1 MNYNKKFLKYTI
13 VFGILILCSLF
24 SIKNILIKKSNSNG
38 QKHLSEKYNH
48 FKSSLINKKL
58 LSIKMIITNIH
69 IDKNIYLLVYNGFDC
84 QLCIDKG
91 YKIIKNISSNSLG
104 KFYIIASNTNIS
116 SDQIRNEYYDTIYH
130 DKKERI
136 RTEIKFIPTPILLR
150 INEEYKIL
158 DAFFLLNIDQE
169 TDMKKFLSRNSY

>member
-1 MNYNKKFLKYTI
+1 MNYNKNYLKYII
-13 VFGILILCSLF
+13 VVVILILCYFF
-24 SIKNILIKKSNSNG
+24 SINNIQNEKRYIDG
-38 QKHLSEKYNH
+38 QKLLSEKYSQ
-48 FKSSLINKKL
+48 FKSNLINKKL

-69 IDKNIYLLVYNGFDC
+69 IDKKIYLLVYNGFDC

-104 KFYIIASNTNIS
+104 EFYIIASNTNIS

-136 RTEIKFIPTPILLR
+136 RKEIKFIPTPVLFQISKD
-150 INEEYKIL
+150 YKII
-158 DAFFLLNIDQE
+158 DAFFPLNIEQE
-169 TDMKKFLSRNSY
+169 ADMNKFLNLNSQ